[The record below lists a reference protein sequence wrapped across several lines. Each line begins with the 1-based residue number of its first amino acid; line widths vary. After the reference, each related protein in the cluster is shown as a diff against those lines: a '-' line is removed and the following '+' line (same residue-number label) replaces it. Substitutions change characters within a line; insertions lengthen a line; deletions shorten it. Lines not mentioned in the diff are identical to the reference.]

1 MDFAKYKPYLIKF
14 LIAFS
19 ITAVICVIILVG
31 VFIAAIMGVFGG
43 VENLDIPALTSNA
56 SSQIYYVDEQG
67 TEQLYVTLT
76 AEQNK
81 VWVDFEN
88 IPQDMKDAFVAIEDQ
103 RFYSHSGVD
112 LGRTVKAFF
121 SYLGNKITGKATSF
135 GGSTIT
141 QQLVKNLTGDT
152 EQTAAR
158 KIREISQAVNLEK
171 QISKDKILE
180 LYMNSI
186 YLSQGCTGVQA
197 ASHEFF
203 GKPVNELTLAECA
216 SIAGITQYPTYY
228 DPIINPE
235 NNKAKQEIVLKKMLQ
250 LKYITKEEY
259 NEAIAQEL
267 VFGSSDDTEEDS
279 DNINSYFVDHVIT
292 ELTDNLTGKGYSETL
307 ATKMVYSGGLKIVTT
322 IDPHVQETMEDV
334 YENTAN
340 FPNHSGDKPVQSA
353 MVVME
358 PRTGE
363 IKGLIGGI
371 GKKDG
376 NLVLN
381 RATQS
386 RRQPGSTIKP
396 IAVYAPAM
404 EEGIIN
410 AADVYIDQAVNYN
423 GWIPHNYS
431 RTFTDRPVT
440 VRYAL
445 RQSLNTVP
453 VFVLDELGTTK
464 SYNFLTQKLGITT
477 LVQSET
483 AANGKVLSDLGYSS
497 LALGGLTHGISPLE
511 LTAAYTP
518 FANEGLYSRPY
529 SIKYVS
535 DASGRII
542 VEDSPSY
549 TNAMSEETAYVMSR
563 MLNEVVTS
571 GTGGG
576 AGLPSGMYTAGKTGT
591 TSDNHDRWFVGYTPH
606 YVAAVWYG
614 YDDPR
619 PIVASGNPCI
629 PVWRQVM
636 TEINKDK
643 VMITAPSVPSGI
655 TSASY
660 CNESGLLATE
670 NCENKSAFWFDSDN
684 LPKGKCRIDHLG
696 EEDEGNEEE
705 PSEEPEGDTNDG
717 QNDEQNGEQ
726 SDTEPSNENSNPTS
740 EPTSTPTE
748 SLPFS
753 EPAA

>member
-1 MDFAKYKPYLIKF
+1 MTFAKYKPYLIKF
-14 LIAFS
+14 LIAFT
-19 ITAVICVIILVG
+19 ITSVICIIILVG

-43 VENLDIPALTSNA
+43 VENLDLPALTSNT
-56 SSQIYYVDEQG
+56 SSQIYYMDKQG
-67 TEQLYVTLT
+67 NEQLLVTLT

-81 VWVDFEN
+81 VWVDFDDV
-88 IPQDMKDAFVAIEDQ
+88 PQDMKDAFVAIEDQ

-112 LGRTVKAFF
+112 LGRTMKAFF
-121 SYLGNKITGKATSF
+121 SYIGNKITGKSTSF

-141 QQLVKNLTGDT
+141 QQLVKNLTGDD

-186 YLSQGCTGVQA
+186 YLSQGCTGIQA
-197 ASHEFF
+197 ASYEFF
-203 GKPVNELTLAECA
+203 GKPVSELTLAECA

-235 NNKAKQEIVLKKMLQ
+235 NNKTKQEIVLKKMLE

-267 VFGSSDDTEEDS
+267 VFGNVDESQQKTDS
-279 DNINSYFVDHVIT
+279 INSYFVDHVIT
-292 ELTDNLTGKGYSETL
+292 ELIDDLTDKGYSETL

-322 IDPHVQETMEDV
+322 IDPHVQNSMENV

-353 MVVME
+353 MVVMDPE
-358 PRTGE
+358 TGE
-363 IKGLIGGI
+363 IKGLVGGI
-371 GKKDG
+371 GKKEG
-376 NLVLN
+376 NLILN

-386 RRQPGSTIKP
+386 KRQPGSTIKP

-404 EEGIIN
+404 EEGIIT
-410 AADVYIDQAVNYN
+410 AADVYVDEAVNYN
-423 GWIPHNYS
+423 GWTPHNYS
-431 RTFTDRPVT
+431 RTFADRPIT

-445 RQSLNTVP
+445 KQSLNTIP
-453 VFVLDELGTTK
+453 VFVLDELGTSK
-464 SYNFLTQKLGITT
+464 SYDFLTQKLGITS
-477 LVQSET
+477 LVRSET
-483 AANGKVLSDLGYSS
+483 GSDGKVYSDLGYSS

-529 SIKYVS
+529 CVKYVS
-535 DASGRII
+535 DSNGKILL
-542 VEDSPSY
+542 ENSPSFI
-549 TNAMSEETAYVMSR
+549 NAMSEETAYVMSR
-563 MLNEVVTS
+563 MMNEVVTS

-576 AGLPSGMYTAGKTGT
+576 AGLSSGMYTAGKTGT
-591 TSDNHDRWFVGYTPH
+591 TSDNNDRWFVGYTPH
-606 YVAAVWYG
+606 YVATVWYG
-614 YDDPR
+614 YDEPR
-619 PIVASGNPCI
+619 PIAASGNPCI

-636 TEINKDK
+636 TEINQDK
-643 VMITAPSVPSGI
+643 TLITAPTVPSGI

-660 CNESGLLATE
+660 CNDSGLFASA
-670 NCENKSAFWFDSDN
+670 NCENKASFWFDSDN
-684 LPKGKCRIDHLG
+684 MPRGTCRLDHSG
-696 EEDEGNEEE
+696 EDEPEADGAEGSESEANEETNPGQTNE
-705 PSEEPEGDTNDG
+705 SADVPSSEG
-717 QNDEQNGEQ
+717 GEN
-726 SDTEPSNENSNPTS
+726 TEDSSENLVPA
-740 EPTSTPTE
+740 
-748 SLPFS
+748 L
-753 EPAA
+753 PAA